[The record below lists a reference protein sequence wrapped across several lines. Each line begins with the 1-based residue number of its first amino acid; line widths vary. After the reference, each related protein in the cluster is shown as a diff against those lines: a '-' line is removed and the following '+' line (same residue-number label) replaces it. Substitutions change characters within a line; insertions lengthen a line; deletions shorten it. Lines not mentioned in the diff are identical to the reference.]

1 MGYIKPTDDDV
12 KGSDDNDEENWIY
25 QSFPKEK

>member
-12 KGSDDNDEENWIY
+12 KGAMIRWRKLDIS
-25 QSFPKEK
+25 KLL